1 MTPTICEKSKL
12 EGVQNPLKLVR
23 MMLTVTT
30 KLSTIIK
37 YTKVSI
43 NLLHKQNLNSPRWLS
58 TKYSTWHWC
67 LQTVTEQLRVTGGDR
82 GVLRGEEFKRY
93 VTKLRARSS
102 VYKRQR
108 AELAQVKAEGGVL
121 ARTLDILKT
130 RLNELGTDEVSQPIR
145 VNWEIIIL

>member
-1 MTPTICEKSKL
+1 M
-12 EGVQNPLKLVR
+12 
-23 MMLTVTT
+23 
-30 KLSTIIK
+30 
-37 YTKVSI
+37 
-43 NLLHKQNLNSPRWLS
+43 
-58 TKYSTWHWC
+58 HWC

-130 RLNELGTDEVSQPIR
+130 RLNELGTDEVSQLVR
-145 VNWEIIIL
+145 VNWEIICHSSIWRSTL

>member
-1 MTPTICEKSKL
+1 M
-12 EGVQNPLKLVR
+12 
-23 MMLTVTT
+23 
-30 KLSTIIK
+30 
-37 YTKVSI
+37 
-43 NLLHKQNLNSPRWLS
+43 
-58 TKYSTWHWC
+58 
-67 LQTVTEQLRVTGGDR
+67 TGGDR

-130 RLNELGTDEVSQPIR
+130 RLNELGTDEVRQLY
-145 VNWEIIIL
+145 NLLQEINIIVIKIFKN

>member
-1 MTPTICEKSKL
+1 M
-12 EGVQNPLKLVR
+12 
-23 MMLTVTT
+23 
-30 KLSTIIK
+30 
-37 YTKVSI
+37 
-43 NLLHKQNLNSPRWLS
+43 
-58 TKYSTWHWC
+58 
-67 LQTVTEQLRVTGGDR
+67 TEQLRVTGGDR

-130 RLNELGTDEVSQPIR
+130 RLNELGTDEVSQPFVILQYGGQLY
-145 VNWEIIIL
+145 NLLQEINTIVIKIFF